1 VTWIDN
7 QYAVAS
13 PEKGFRFGVIP
24 TSREQ
29 WLEISDL
36 EISGASA

>member
-1 VTWIDN
+1 VVWIDN
-7 QYAVAS
+7 QYAIAS

-24 TSREQ
+24 TGHQQ

-36 EISGASA
+36 EINDLTG